1 MDYAANILR
10 KKSDNKIYYGLQ
22 ILGIVV
28 VLGTFFYSA
37 YLNGTNS
44 NEPRLVL
51 YILAMIGMV
60 LFIVFG
66 AIRKTTE
73 QVIEFSQEDKLNKMF
88 REFNSL
94 PVGET
99 YTVTGLDE
107 DTAERFYNRLSDLYE
122 PDQYE
127 DNESNP
133 GFDVVSVRKLGPKST
148 EASDDALGRG
158 TTETFG

>member
-1 MDYAANILR
+1 MTYAENILR
-10 KKSDNKIYYGLQ
+10 KQADNKIYFGLQ
-22 ILGIVV
+22 IFGLVV

-44 NEPRLVL
+44 DEPRLVL
-51 YILAMIGMV
+51 YILAMVGMV
-60 LFIVFG
+60 LFVAFG

-73 QVIEFSQEDKLNKMF
+73 QIIELSQEDRINKMF

-99 YTVTGLDE
+99 YTVTGLDA
-107 DTAERFYNRLSDLYE
+107 DTAERFYIRLSDLYE

-133 GFDVVSVRKLGPKST
+133 ALDVVSVRKLGPKST